1 MAKTRSMDSSEER
14 PTVTLRQQ
22 KGKKS
27 ISQTSGDEWQMIEY
41 NDQKKIRRVVSL
53 PQQECEEEFETK
65 PPTAVWEFF
74 QEVFL
79 PRGYPDSVSSDYLE
93 YQIWDSLQALGSSLA
108 FNLSNHRVL
117 KGLGVGDA
125 SASIIGATLTW
136 MLKDGTGMIGRILF
150 SYLKGFSLDVDCK
163 KWRIFADIINDIA
176 FLIDMISPIFSHYI
190 ILVQCSSGLLKSLVG
205 TIGGSTR
212 AAFTQHQA
220 RRKNLADVSAKDNSQ
235 ETLVNLV
242 ALVLGL
248 TIVPLIVPN
257 ATLTWISFIFFVI
270 FHIYCNYKAVR
281 AVKFEILN
289 QARVAASVD
298 QFLVHGDVLTVQ
310 EANNR
315 ENVWFFIAERW
326 AGFTRFGVSISDHLE
341 SDRRAT
347 QVDRRSIN
355 KLGFLATY
363 DSSGGIPLLVSFLKD
378 KTDTRMKLRAI
389 FFAHIMYL
397 VATRDYIMVT
407 IFPKIMEKVV
417 ENAHNDDYMRAQC
430 ADIVENLF
438 EDYYNQLV
446 DEEWDLDEIIFLED
460 GWRIR
465 DIVGSS
471 S

>member
-1 MAKTRSMDSSEER
+1 MDSVEDK
-14 PTVTLRQQ
+14 PTVTHRSQR
-22 KGKKS
+22 GKK
-27 ISQTSGDEWQMIEY
+27 TTVHLRGDEWKMIEY
-41 NDQKKIRRVVSL
+41 NDQKKVRRVISL
-53 PQQECEEEFETK
+53 PQQECEEEFERK

-163 KWRIFADIINDIA
+163 KWRLFADIINDIA
-176 FLIDMISPIFSHYI
+176 FLMDMLSPIFSHYI

-242 ALVLGL
+242 ALLLGL
-248 TIVPLIVPN
+248 TIVPLIVHN
-257 ATLTWISFIFFVI
+257 TTLTWISFILFVI
-270 FHIYCNYKAVR
+270 FHVFCNYKAVR
-281 AVKFEILN
+281 AVKFEVLN

-298 QFLVHGDVLTVQ
+298 EFLVYGNVLTVQ
-310 EANNR
+310 EANNK
-315 ENVWFFIAERW
+315 ENVWFFITEHW
-326 AGFTRFGVSISDHLE
+326 AGFTKFGVSISDHFE
-341 SDRRAT
+341 SDRRIS
-347 QVDRRSIN
+347 QVDQRSIN
-355 KLGFLATY
+355 MLGFLATY
-363 DSSGGIPLLVSFLKD
+363 DSTGRIPLLISFLKD
-378 KTDTRMKLRAI
+378 KTDTRMKLKAI

-397 VATRDYIMVT
+397 VATRDSIMMS
-407 IFPKIMEKVV
+407 IFPKIMEKVID
-417 ENAHNDDYMRAQC
+417 NAHNDEYVRAQC
-430 ADIVENLF
+430 ADMTETFFEN
-438 EDYYNQLV
+438 YYNELV

-465 DIVGSS
+465 EIMDSS